1 MVDYLARKEVLH
13 DAFFK
18 KYAAKKYMK
27 ASILVHEW
35 IRTNFVEA
43 EEIPAALAELIRD
56 TEEEEE
62 AVSHH
67 FQRGYNKET
76 QLEENDTESDKENE
90 ASDEEDY
97 MFADELEAREVDDG
111 YELVG

>member
-1 MVDYLARKEVLH
+1 MIAYLARKEVLH

-35 IRTNFVEA
+35 IRTNFVDA
-43 EEIPAALAELIRD
+43 EEIPATLAELIRD
-56 TEEEEE
+56 NEEDEV
-62 AVSHH
+62 ASHH
-67 FQRGYNKET
+67 FQRGYGKET
-76 QLEENDTESDKENE
+76 RLEEDDTESEKENE

-97 MFADELEAREVDDG
+97 MFADELEAREVDEG
-111 YELVG
+111 YDLIG